1 LIKRIRWQ
9 IAIALLGIVFLG
21 AMLARLAYT
30 LTTVIVPDYGGTYVE
45 GVAGN
50 PSHINPILWQN
61 DVDRDLISL
70 IFNGLTDNNEKGEII
85 PDLASDWEVSD
96 DGLVYTFHLRRDVRW
111 HDGMPFTSDDV
122 VFTIKTIQDLRY
134 HGIPYL
140 AELWRSVTVE
150 RVNDYTVRFTL
161 QEPFTPFMD
170 YTTLGLLPAHI
181 LRDVPVEALPE
192 SQFNL
197 HPIGTGPFR
206 VQEISTEHIV
216 LEANPYFHGPK
227 PYLSELEFRFYPD
240 HESVFSA
247 YERGEVDGI
256 SHVLPKDLPRVR
268 EDERLNLFSAR
279 LSGYSLI
286 FLNLNRP
293 VFKEKEVR
301 QALLLAINRQGLI
314 DRILEGQGLVAHSP
328 IMPDSWAYNANIKR
342 YEYDPEQAKAL
353 LDKAGWVDS
362 DGDGVRDKEGVKL
375 EFALLTND
383 DPVRVMMIEEISRE
397 WAMVGVKAEPQVS
410 GIAGLR
416 RDFLRPRRFDAVL
429 CEWGNL
435 PNDPDPYPMWHS
447 TRTKDEGQNYAG
459 FVHREADEILEEARR
474 INDQAKRAELYRRFQ
489 EIFAEEVPS
498 LLLYYPVYSY
508 AVDEKVKGVQVGPMI
523 DPSDRFRNIAQW
535 YINTKR
541 VIVSEAKGFDKSSK

>member
-9 IAIALLGIVFLG
+9 IAIALLGMISLG
-21 AMLARLAYT
+21 ALLARLAYT

-45 GVAGN
+45 GIAGN

-70 IFNGLTDNNEKGEII
+70 IFDGLTDSNERGESI
-85 PDLASDWEVSD
+85 PDLARDWEVSE
-96 DGLVYTFHLRRDVRW
+96 DGLVYTFHLRRDIRW
-111 HDGMPFTSDDV
+111 PEGMPFTADDV
-122 VFTIKTIQDLRY
+122 VFTIETIQDPRY
-134 HGIPYL
+134 YSIPYL

-150 RVNDYTVRFTL
+150 RVDDYTVRFTL

-170 YTTLGLLPAHI
+170 YTTLGLLPAHL
-181 LRDVPVEALPE
+181 LRGVPVEALPE

-206 VQEISTEHIV
+206 VKEISAEHIV

-247 YERGEVDGI
+247 YERGEVNGI
-256 SHVLPKDLPRVR
+256 SHVLPQDLPRVKG
-268 EDERLNLFSAR
+268 DERLNLFSAR

-293 VFKEKEVR
+293 VFREKEVR
-301 QALLLAINRQGLI
+301 RALLLAIDRQGLI

-328 IMPDSWAYNANIKR
+328 IMPDSWAYDADIKR
-342 YEYDPEQAKAL
+342 YEYDPGQAKAL
-353 LDKAGWVDS
+353 LDEAGWVDS
-362 DGDGVRDKEGVKL
+362 DGDGIRDKEGVKL

-383 DPVRVMMIEEISRE
+383 DPMRVRMIEEISRE

-410 GIAGLR
+410 GISGLR
-416 RDFLRPRRFDAVL
+416 RDFLRPRRFDAAL

-447 TRTKDEGQNYAG
+447 TRIKDEGQNYAG
-459 FVHREADEILEEARR
+459 FVHPEADEVLEEARR
-474 INDQAKRAELYRRFQ
+474 INDQARRAEMYRRFQ

-498 LLLYYPVYSY
+498 LPLYYPIYSY
-508 AVDEKVKGVQVGPMI
+508 AVDKEFKGVQVGPMI

-535 YINTKR
+535 YINTRR
-541 VIVSEAKGFDKSSK
+541 VIVSEAEGFDKPSK